1 MMWPWRSNI
10 LGFAV
15 VIPIGA
21 VIEFY
26 HSIAAVQPRQRG
38 TIPRPFSL
46 NDSRRRCGQSYR
58 LSGRPARGSR

>member
-46 NDSRRRCGQSYR
+46 NNSRRR
-58 LSGRPARGSR
+58 

>member
-38 TIPRPFSL
+38 TIPR
-46 NDSRRRCGQSYR
+46 RCGQSYQ